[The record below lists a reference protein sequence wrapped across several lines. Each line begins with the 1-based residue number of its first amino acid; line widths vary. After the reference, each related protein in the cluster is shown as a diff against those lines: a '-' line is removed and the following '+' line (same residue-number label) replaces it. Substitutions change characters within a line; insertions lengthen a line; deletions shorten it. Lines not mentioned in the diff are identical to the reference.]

1 MVNVAKNVPIS
12 GELPVLTETLQMTWQ
27 LLGLRRWLPR
37 NALRQSAVAKTP
49 AIHLSPGGRG
59 VPASASQEA
68 NVSRDAPLP
77 QTAFEAEGLAE
88 DSSRGAEKIKAIEL
102 GAGTRLFDFPACSLL
117 AAEKSDVLWCL
128 PPLWE
133 GEDGY
138 RLFHSRDE
146 AELLANALLYVGLE
160 TDASL
165 FRHCAPF
172 LGAEAP
178 RFPADMWLC
187 EQIAPFSQGRTVV
200 WCGAVSLRMVMERF
214 LGDNTKGERRMTGC
228 LHPALALRS
237 ARGKYRLWTDLE
249 RIRGSVCMT

>member
-1 MVNVAKNVPIS
+1 MVNVGKNAPLS
-12 GELPVLTETLQMTWQ
+12 GELPALPEKLQMTWQ

-37 NALRQSAVAKTP
+37 NVLRQSAVAKTP
-49 AIHLSPGGRG
+49 EPPLSAGARG
-59 VPASASQEA
+59 APVCRQA
-68 NVSRDAPLP
+68 NVSRDAPVP
-77 QTAFEAEGLAE
+77 QTAFEAERLAE
-88 DSSRGAEKIKAIEL
+88 DSSRGAEKIEAIEL
-102 GAGTRLFDFPACSLL
+102 AAGARLFDFPACSLL
-117 AAEKSDVLWCL
+117 AAESSDVLWCL

-178 RFPADMWLC
+178 RFAADIGLC
-187 EQIAPFSQGRTVV
+187 EQIAPFLLGRTVV

-214 LGDNTKGERRMTGC
+214 LGDNEKRERRMTEC

-249 RIRGSVCMT
+249 RIRENVCMT